1 MSNYD
6 EKNWKII
13 IILREKL
20 KNKIKLNTRKREK
33 FKFLMG
39 FLK

>member
-13 IILREKL
+13 IIVK
-20 KNKIKLNTRKREK
+20 TRKIQIFNGIFEIILNIISI
-33 FKFLMG
+33 FF
-39 FLK
+39 